1 MHKKKQFTINNKSLV
16 LPELLLDKSNECEMY
31 DFYAITFNTL
41 NNVFSY
47 K

>member
-1 MHKKKQFTINNKSLV
+1 MHKKKRFTIYNQSLV
-16 LPELLLDKSNECEMY
+16 LPELLLDKSNESEMY
-31 DFYAITFNTL
+31 DFYAFTFNTL